1 MITPSGYR
9 CLRPQIEDAAAQE
22 FLAPSELVRQIL
34 RKALSER
41 QIERSK
47 KRQQCGEQK

>member
-1 MITPSGYR
+1 MNNYTVRLSG
-9 CLRPQIEDAAAQE
+9 LRPQIEDAAAQE

-34 RKALSER
+34 RKAPLFER

-47 KRQQCGEQK
+47 KQQQQQK